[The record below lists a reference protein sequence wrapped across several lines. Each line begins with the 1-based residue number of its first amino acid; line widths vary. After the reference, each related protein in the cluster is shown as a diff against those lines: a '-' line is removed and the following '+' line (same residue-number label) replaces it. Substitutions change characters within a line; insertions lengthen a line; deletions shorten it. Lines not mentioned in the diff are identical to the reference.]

1 MNKKSRKQVKTIT
14 APKTEQGPFSIGRTY
29 RYKTEGRSFRVARI
43 YPANATRGAEMLVE
57 LDSGERVYV
66 NPTSIDPSTIELV

>member
-1 MNKKSRKQVKTIT
+1 
-14 APKTEQGPFSIGRTY
+14 
-29 RYKTEGRSFRVARI
+29 VARI

>member
-1 MNKKSRKQVKTIT
+1 
-14 APKTEQGPFSIGRTY
+14 
-29 RYKTEGRSFRVARI
+29 
-43 YPANATRGAEMLVE
+43 MLVE